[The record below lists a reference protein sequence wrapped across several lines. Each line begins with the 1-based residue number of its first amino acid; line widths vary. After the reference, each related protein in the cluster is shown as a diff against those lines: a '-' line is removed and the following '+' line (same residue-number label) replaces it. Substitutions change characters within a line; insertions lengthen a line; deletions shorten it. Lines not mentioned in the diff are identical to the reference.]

1 MLDERPFT
9 AKRPVGVD
17 ATGPDSVAAQRT
29 WAKVWI
35 VHGLLW
41 LALIA
46 YCWTMWVV
54 SGDFTPNTLGRGQ
67 EPTWYVI
74 VVRCV
79 EVIFGIFITGWILWH
94 FVIGPKLRTGRFS
107 FDGLFFLAGWLM
119 FFQEPG
125 SIGPLTN
132 SNTPQRSSTSGAG
145 YRTSQAGV
153 LATGN

>member
-1 MLDERPFT
+1 MSVRRLCLQTGRYLFNDRSICYRGHMLDERPFT

-17 ATGPDSVAAQRT
+17 ATGPDPVAAQRT

-54 SGDFTPNTLGRGQ
+54 SGDFTPNTRGRGQ

-74 VVRCV
+74 LVRCV
-79 EVIFGIFITGWILWH
+79 EVIFGIFITD
-94 FVIGPKLRTGRFS
+94 VYKRQTMRK
-107 FDGLFFLAGWLM
+107 AM
-119 FFQEPG
+119 
-125 SIGPLTN
+125 
-132 SNTPQRSSTSGAG
+132 
-145 YRTSQAGV
+145 
-153 LATGN
+153 